1 LGNSN
6 TNVMKRNFLLLLSLL
21 VLINFITAQQVLV
34 THPKLALTD
43 TIPNDSLL
51 ISEVAVANASVA
63 GLIELTNT
71 GSDTVDLVNFFIQGR
86 YIYRSESFLTPTE
99 NRANL
104 EGLIP
109 PGKSVILSIP
119 IPNRF
124 ILDEENFPV
133 YPGEFY
139 ANAEVAQKAIM
150 ELRGGSIRFGTQY
163 GLYSRY
169 RNSVTQNVDSV
180 VIDVFNAKANDQ
192 ASQQPIAGVPVQ
204 PINRHW
210 VRKTVF
216 KKGNIGW
223 DNSRGNDLVDSEWM
237 PLTPFANKYNEMPYT
252 TLGNFDKGDLNSI
265 QPKDGITID
274 LSGSTITFPY
284 GSASRDSVFRKFN
297 YGPGIGWDLI
307 YGMVDSS
314 EYYIQTGDTLLFHV
328 LGDSI
333 ETYRFVANVLPR
345 PNTFNKVS
353 PVLVNEDN
361 VYFARWDVSNNNV
374 NDSISNLPYGVR
386 KDTLLNYIVI
396 EEGCSYE
403 FIHADGVEKPDLYY
417 GDILKI
423 TPATGPGKE
432 YKIVPNA
439 YKPSR
444 ISHLERVI
452 APGLDVFENPVT
464 FEYGDTLHGFV
475 FTNTVYNVH
484 LPYDVEEVPSLL
496 FIPVNPRANLQV
508 TRAKN
513 LNGTQEERTTTVL
526 VTAEDG
532 VNQTTYNFVFER
544 EREQPELDYSL
555 FFSDIGTNWGSLVN
569 GYTMQIFNPFL
580 NTVDFSEYFIFQ
592 SQNSVWT
599 IDNIMSSANALKD
612 PDQWV
617 FRPGYRVVLGEDGKH
632 YFSVDYNQ
640 TRTNIAPQRVFN
652 ISIHRGF
659 PYEGEGA
666 SADLYSA
673 VDYRVFKSNSLPF
686 TDKITGEV
694 FPDWYGTKLSLFH
707 NFNWFHSARD
717 GKSTWLYKITNDSV
731 LEGTK
736 PMADLVNDYE
746 LVDVINGFTYQGV
759 PWLLYDRIGGKDTV
773 FDQKKY
779 DWIAASCLY
788 RKPEIYKGNP
798 FDRGSFG
805 FADLVSGETIVPSE
819 WLDYGGENWDGK
831 ATTTNPS
838 QNRPD
843 ATSRKR
849 LGFHEMKVTSH
860 IPYLLSSKYI
870 ISEGIT
876 GTQTISGVPVGTAV
890 QTLFDNVVLSNAD
903 MRVKV
908 LTSTGVEKTSGE
920 TVTDNDVI
928 ISYSARGIDS
938 VIYDPVLGELN
949 SDVTLVSTQYQ
960 ISVSGDKK
968 SGVVSNVP
976 FGITLNEL
984 MENITVPGFSDAYIV
999 DQNNSNIPFYYV
1011 PNDTNLLQSKQ
1022 RTATFAASNISIKVI
1037 AQNGDI
1043 CLYSLSFAA
1052 TTPILLSEIYRV
1064 DNTTKI
1070 IDFVELT
1077 SVNYLLSNLKTPA
1090 GYKVKVINFKRQNRA
1105 DGTIYPDDMVLMY
1118 NENNPD
1124 ESYTYLLKVT
1134 DQPLYNGISSQTNLG
1149 ISVYPNPV
1157 VDVVTV
1163 TANGMKSISV
1173 RDLTGKTVMQFNVD
1187 NNEHS
1192 FRIAGKPGVYFI
1204 SVQFGKQ
1211 TQTLKVVKQ

>member
-1 LGNSN
+1 MN
-6 TNVMKRNFLLLLSLL
+6 RNILLLAILCCFFNALTAQE
-21 VLINFITAQQVLV
+21 VLITKPNLSA
-34 THPKLALTD
+34 TD
-43 TIPNDSLL
+43 TLPNQNVI

-86 YIYRSESFLTPTE
+86 YIYRGENYLTPTD

-104 EGLIP
+104 VGLIP

-119 IPNRF
+119 VPNRF
-124 ILDEENFPV
+124 ILDEEKFPV
-133 YPGEFY
+133 FPGEFY
-139 ANAEVAQKAIM
+139 ANAEVAKRAIM
-150 ELRGGSIRFGTQY
+150 ELRGASIRFGVQY

-169 RNSVTQNVDSV
+169 RNAVTQNVDSV
-180 VIDVFNAKANDQ
+180 VVDVFNAKANDLP
-192 ASQQPIAGVPVQ
+192 SQQPIAGLSVL

-210 VRKTVF
+210 VRKTLF
-216 KKGNIGW
+216 KTGNTIW
-223 DNSRGNDLVDSEWM
+223 DNSRGNDLADSEWM
-237 PLTPFANKYNEMPYT
+237 PLSSFANKYYEMPYT
-252 TLGNFDKGDLNSI
+252 TLGNFEKGDLNTI

-274 LSGSTITFPY
+274 IAGSTITFPY

-297 YGPGIGWDLI
+297 YGAGIGWNLV
-307 YGMVDSS
+307 YGSVDSS

-333 ETYRFVANVLPR
+333 ETYRFLANVLPR

-353 PVLVNEDN
+353 PVLTPRGN
-361 VYFARWDVSNNNV
+361 VYFSKWNVSNNNV

-386 KDTLLNYIVI
+386 KDTLLKYLII
-396 EEGCSYE
+396 EEGCAYQ
-403 FIHADGVEKPDLYY
+403 FIPADGVDKPDLYY

-423 TPATGPGKE
+423 TPASGESKE

-444 ISHLERVI
+444 ISHLAKVI

-464 FEYGDTLHGFV
+464 FEYSDTIHGFV
-475 FTNTVYNVH
+475 YTNTVFNIS
-484 LPYDVEEVPSLL
+484 LPFDVEEVPSLL
-496 FIPVNPRANLQV
+496 LIPVNPKAKLNV

-513 LNGTQEERTTTVL
+513 LFGTEEERTTTVL

-532 VNQTTYNFVFER
+532 VNQTTYKFIFER

-569 GYTMQIFNPFL
+569 GYTMQIFNPFKE
-580 NTVDFSEYFIFQ
+580 NVDFSEYFIFQ
-592 SQNSVWT
+592 NQNASWT

-617 FRPGYRVVLGEDGKH
+617 FRPGHRVVLGEDGKY

-640 TRTNIAPQRVFN
+640 TRTNIAPKRVFN
-652 ISIHRGF
+652 ISVHRGF

-673 VDYRVFKSNSLPF
+673 VDYRVFKAKSLPF

-736 PMADLVNDYE
+736 TMVDLVNDYE
-746 LVDVINGFTYQGV
+746 LIDVINGFTYQGV
-759 PWLLYDRIGGKDTV
+759 PWLLYDKIDGKDTV

-805 FADLVSGETIVPSE
+805 YADLLTGETIVPCE
-819 WLDYGGENWDGK
+819 WIDYGGENWDGK
-831 ATTTNPS
+831 AITTNPS

-849 LGFHEMKVTSH
+849 LGFHEMKVTAH
-860 IPYLLSSKYI
+860 IPYLLSSEYL

-876 GTQTISGVPVGTAV
+876 GTQTISGLPVGTTI
-890 QTLFDNVVLSNAD
+890 QTFLANVTLSNAD
-903 MRVKV
+903 MKVKV
-908 LTSTGVEKTSGE
+908 FSIAGVEKNSAE
-920 TVTDNDVI
+920 AIVDNDII
-928 ISYSARGIDS
+928 ISYSARAIDS
-938 VIYDPVLGELN
+938 VIYDPVLGSLN
-949 SDVTLVSTQYQ
+949 GDITLASSKYLVTVSE
-960 ISVSGDKK
+960 DKNT
-968 SGVVSNVP
+968 GVVGNVP
-976 FGITLNEL
+976 FGVTLNEL
-984 MENITVPGFSDAYIV
+984 MEDLTVPSLSVAYIV
-999 DQNNSNIPFYYV
+999 DENNSNIPYFIV
-1011 PNDTNLLQSKQ
+1011 PNDTNLLEAKQ
-1022 RTATFAASNISIKVI
+1022 RSATFAATNTFIKVV
-1037 AQNGDI
+1037 AQNGDECI
-1043 CLYSLSFAA
+1043 YSLSFTAS
-1052 TTPILLSEIYRV
+1052 TPVLLSEVYSI
-1064 DNTTKI
+1064 DNTSKI
-1070 IDFVELT
+1070 INYVELT
-1077 SVNYLLSNLKTPA
+1077 SVSYLLSNLKTPV
-1090 GYKVKVINFKRQNRA
+1090 GYKVKVINFKRQDRA
-1105 DGTIYPDDMVLMY
+1105 DGTIYPDDMVVMY
-1118 NENNPD
+1118 NENNPA
-1124 ESYTYLLKVT
+1124 ESYTYLLKVI
-1134 DQPLYNGISSQTNLG
+1134 DQPLYNRISGLTINSV
-1149 ISVYPNPV
+1149 SVYPNPAT
-1157 VDVVTV
+1157 DFVTV
-1163 TANGMKSISV
+1163 SADGMKSIVV
-1173 RDLTGKTVMQFNVD
+1173 RDVTGKTIMQTATLS
-1187 NNEHS
+1187 NEHS
-1192 FRIAGKPGVYFI
+1192 FSITGKSGIYFI
-1204 SVQFGKQ
+1204 SVEFKNQIQTVKVIKQ
-1211 TQTLKVVKQ
+1211 